1 MQDKKTLIDK
11 ASEICGGDAALARRM
26 GISRALV
33 SLMRSGDRKITP
45 ETAAELAD
53 IAGDDAREA
62 AISALLENAKG
73 TRRESVLRE
82 ILGKALAAGVAG
94 MLVFFYSGDSIS
106 ATEKIANKLDSLY
119 IVSSR
124 VLWRRVLQQIWRIVN
139 AWCWHAS
146 RNTCFSSVE
155 GGTGGAGLTPHGRPR
170 ADAGAPWRHGH
181 STAPGDTG
189 RARL

>member
-94 MLVFFYSGDSIS
+94 MLVFSYSGESIS
-106 ATEKIANKLDSLY
+106 ATKTIARTVDSLY

-124 VLWRRVLQQIWRIVN
+124 RIWRRVLQQIVRIVK
-139 AWCWHAS
+139 AWCVS
-146 RNTCFSSVE
+146 PQS
-155 GGTGGAGLTPHGRPR
+155 TPRPPGR
-170 ADAGAPWRHGH
+170 
-181 STAPGDTG
+181 TAP
-189 RARL
+189 A